1 MKSYGYDRE
10 NAEKFLEIS
19 KVKQVEMLFGVFC
32 GSVAAYKWMPIQ
44 REMEASSAM
53 LRKRW
58 MRYPMV
64 AGIFGFAYFC
74 GIQLPVRFFQK
85 ATHRNEGISAES
97 YKGKHD
103 IVGRFRLFE
112 NTSET
117 SQEDELLDYLCMYD
131 KDPLSKPEL

>member
-1 MKSYGYDRE
+1 
-10 NAEKFLEIS
+10 
-19 KVKQVEMLFGVFC
+19 
-32 GSVAAYKWMPIQ
+32 
-44 REMEASSAM
+44 M